1 MKFTIDADGFRG
13 ETFEMLDPDDY
24 LWAEAA
30 ALEKVTGH
38 SIGDIEDRKTGLYRT
53 ADVNAG
59 RLWLSVKRSRPATTF
74 REIQQLPISA
84 QKFEEEPPEPD
95 DVSDGETAVTPDPPG
110 PDDASPGPPSTTSEP
125 GT

>member
-1 MKFTIDADGFRG
+1 MKFTIEAEGFAG

-24 LWAEAA
+24 LWAEAS

-59 RLWLSVKRSRPATTF
+59 RLWLSVKRTRPATTF

-84 QKFEEEPPEPD
+84 QKFEEESPD
-95 DVSDGETAVTPDPPG
+95 PDGVGETAVTPDPPE
-110 PDDASPGPPSTTSEP
+110 PDDASPAPPSPTSEP

>member
-1 MKFTIDADGFRG
+1 VKFTIEAEGFAG

-59 RLWLSVKRSRPATTF
+59 RLWLSVKRTRPATTF
-74 REIQQLPISA
+74 REIQQLPIRA
-84 QKFEEEPPEPD
+84 QKFQEQPPDPD
-95 DVSDGETAVTPDPPG
+95 DVGETAVAPDPPE
-110 PDDASPGPPSTTSEP
+110 PDDASPGPPSSTSES